1 MKRAA
6 ARVASDRQADRDRAG
21 DLGAPEKCGGLI
33 DDLIDGHR
41 REIRELHFDNRAHS
55 LDGGSD
61 RASNHCVLADW
72 SIQDPAWKFF
82 GQVLCRLKSAAE
94 GSDILAVNIHPLIVS
109 ESLFLRFPNRFEV
122 CDSHRTKSAS
132 AIL

>member
-6 ARVASDRQADRDRAG
+6 ARVASARQPDRDRAG
-21 DLGAPEKCGGLI
+21 YLCAPEKCGGLI

-55 LDGGSD
+55 LDGGPD

-72 SIQDPAWKFF
+72 SIQDPARKFF
-82 GQVLCRLKSAAE
+82 GQVFCRLKSTAE
-94 GSDILAVNIHPLIVS
+94 GPDILAINVHPLIVS
-109 ESLFLRFPNRFEV
+109 ESFFLRFPNRLEV
-122 CDSHRTKSAS
+122 RDSHRTKSAS